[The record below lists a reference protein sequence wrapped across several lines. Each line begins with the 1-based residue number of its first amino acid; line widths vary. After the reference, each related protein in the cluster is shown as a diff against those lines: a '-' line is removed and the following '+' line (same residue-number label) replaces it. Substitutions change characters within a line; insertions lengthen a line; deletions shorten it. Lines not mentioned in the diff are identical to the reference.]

1 MRAKSIQG
9 KSLKE
14 VDDKLNKSLD
24 EIQSS
29 NGIGFIPTLAFVFM
43 SKEMDWKGVSELLD
57 QKDIDIFGAT
67 TEIEFTEE
75 GIEDNG
81 IVILLLDMN
90 KSYYKIVLDEFEYGN
105 ATETA
110 CKIGET
116 GINTFSNP
124 AFIISGSLRDWPGE
138 LLMDGIADKVGNEV
152 NIIGG
157 MAGDIASFSGIIFTN
172 NKSCE
177 QGILSLIIDN
187 DKIELKGVAVSG
199 FKAVGTEKI
208 ITKSDGPWI
217 LEIEDKPAMDVIKKY
232 IGNDIEGV
240 RISDTLVSLNT
251 AYPLQ
256 LKREVGSPV
265 MRPTLMYNTKTKAV
279 YCGGSVKQGTSFRF
293 TLPPDFEV
301 IDTVIDSSKEIK
313 NKEMNE
319 ADALLI
325 FSCIGRY
332 SMFGP
337 VIENENNGLAETWKK
352 PMAGFFSLGEFGKAI
367 GGKVPEFH
375 GGTCSWVAIKEK

>member
-1 MRAKSIQG
+1 MKAKSIKG
-9 KSLKE
+9 KTLLE
-14 VDDKLNKSLD
+14 VSDKLDKCLSD
-24 EIQSS
+24 IQVS
-29 NGIGFIPTLAFVFM
+29 NGQGFKPTLAFVFM
-43 SKEMDWKGVSELLD
+43 SMELDWKAVSKLLD
-57 QKDIDIFGAT
+57 QKGIDVFGAT

-90 KSYYKIVLDEFEYGN
+90 KSDYKIMLNEFEHSN
-105 ATETA
+105 AMETA
-110 CKIGET
+110 RKIGEA
-116 GINTFSNP
+116 GMNAFSNP

-152 NIIGG
+152 KIIGG
-157 MAGDIASFSGIIFTN
+157 MAGDTTTFSGIIFTN
-172 NKSCE
+172 GESCR

-199 FKAVGTEKI
+199 FKAAGTEKV
-208 ITKSDGPWI
+208 ITKSEGPWI
-217 LEIEDKPAMDVIKKY
+217 LTIENKPAMDVIKKY
-232 IGNDIEGV
+232 IGKDVEGT
-240 RISDTLVSLNT
+240 RISETLVSLNT
-251 AYPLQ
+251 AYPIQ
-256 LKREVGSPV
+256 LKREFGNPV

-279 YCGGSVKQGTSFRF
+279 YCGGSVKEGTSFRF
-293 TLPPDFEV
+293 SLPPDFDV
-301 IDTVIDSSKEIK
+301 IDTVIDSSREIK
-313 NKEMNE
+313 EKEMNE

-337 VIENENNGLAETWKK
+337 LIEKENNGLVETWHK
-352 PMAGFFSLGEFGKAI
+352 PMAGFFSLGEFGKAL

-375 GGTCSWVAIKEK
+375 GGTCSWVALKEK

>member
-1 MRAKSIQG
+1 MMKAKSIQG
-9 KSLKE
+9 KSTKE
-14 VDDKLNKSLD
+14 IKNKIEHYLAD
-24 EIQSS
+24 
-29 NGIGFIPTLAFVFM
+29 GFMPTLAFVFM
-43 SKEMDWKGVSELLD
+43 SKELDWKGVSELLD
-57 QKDIDIFGAT
+57 HKGVDIFGAT

-90 KSYYKIVLDEFEYGN
+90 KSHYKIVLNEFETRN
-105 ATETA
+105 AMEA
-110 CKIGET
+110 AGKIGET
-116 GINTFSNP
+116 GMKTFSNP

-138 LLMDGIADKVGNEV
+138 LLMDGITSKVGNEV

-157 MAGDIASFSGIIFTN
+157 MAGDTASFSGIIFTN

-187 DKIELKGVAVSG
+187 DKIDLKGLAVSG

-217 LEIEDKPAMDVIKKY
+217 IAIDDEPAMDVLKKY
-232 IGNDIEGV
+232 IGADIEGDP
-240 RISDTLVSLNT
+240 ISENMVSLNT
-251 AYPLQ
+251 AYPIQ
-256 LKREVGSPV
+256 LKRAEGNPV

-279 YCGGSVKQGTSFRF
+279 YCGGSVKEGSSFRF

-301 IDTVIDSSKEIK
+301 IDTVIDSSREIK
-313 NKEMNE
+313 EKEMNE
-319 ADALLI
+319 ADALLV

-337 VIENENNGLAETWKK
+337 VIESENNGLAETWNK
-352 PMAGFFSLGEFGKAI
+352 PMAGFFSLGEFGKVI
-367 GGKVPEFH
+367 GGKVPEYH
-375 GGTCSWVAIKEK
+375 GGTCSWVALKEI